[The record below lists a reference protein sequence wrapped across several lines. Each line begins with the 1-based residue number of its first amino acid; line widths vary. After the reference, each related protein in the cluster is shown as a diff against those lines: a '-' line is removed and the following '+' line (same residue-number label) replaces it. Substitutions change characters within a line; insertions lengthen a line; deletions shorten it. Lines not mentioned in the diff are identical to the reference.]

1 MDRNTSKK
9 SRRDR
14 KTENQ
19 EKVAD
24 LTQDNQAS
32 QTLHTTT
39 SDVDAATA
47 DLLQQDVDAN
57 TAGVVQRDVEIET
70 TSKATETVDLD
81 NQDLVFALA
90 EEQLEADVYEKQI
103 GTVQIAKRTEVL
115 PVEGEIE
122 VDHDEV
128 EIEHRAVNEPVA
140 EAEEPWYDGDTLV
153 VPVYEEVLVTEKHL
167 YLKEEIRIT
176 RVKTAEQVRIQ
187 DTVRRQVIDVNSDT
201 ARAVDEEVAPSPNS

>member
-1 MDRNTSKK
+1 MERNTSKK

-14 KTENQ
+14 KAEN
-19 EKVAD
+19 EDKVAD
-24 LTQDNQAS
+24 LTAGS
-32 QTLHTTT
+32 QSLHTTT
-39 SDVDAATA
+39 NDVDAATA
-47 DLLQQDVDAN
+47 DFLRQDVEAG
-57 TAGVVQRDVEIET
+57 TADVLQRDVEIET
-70 TSKATETVDLD
+70 TSRATETVDLD

-103 GTVQIAKRTEVL
+103 GTVQISRRTEVL

-122 VDHDEV
+122 VAHDEV

-167 YLKEEIRIT
+167 YLKEEIRVT
-176 RVKTAEQVRIQ
+176 RVKTPEQVKIQ

-201 ARAVDEEVAPSPNS
+201 ARAIDEEVVPPGNS